1 VQPVAGPLYDHL
13 GLAGLGVLGDV
24 GQALGDHEVGD
35 RLDRGWRTAR
45 QVHGQPDRDRHP
57 RRNARQRRVQ
67 AAVLQHGRVQAA
79 DQVAEFG
86 QGRLGVLVG
95 FGQGLLRLLGG
106 FGVDP
111 GQAQVH
117 GQRDELLL
125 GAVVQVPL
133 QPAPFGVGGV
143 DGAGPGLGQVL
154 HLVFQ
159 FLRAAGA
166 QQSLRDPGV
175 ERRDRGGQPRRRGQQ
190 HDPSHGEVHVKRDA
204 EPPQDVSGR
213 RRRHPA
219 FQQAVR
225 WQQPG
230 VAVEQ
235 RADQARQPRR
245 DGDDRGCRHRRGG

>member
-1 VQPVAGPLYDHL
+1 LRARDLEGPVDRGGALGQPGQAGAAGGVGAAHAVVADDDVQPVADPLHDHL

-24 GQALGDHEVGD
+24 GQALGDDEVGD
-35 RLDRGWRTAR
+35 RLDRGRRTVFGPR

-57 RRNARQRRVQ
+57 RRNARQGRVQ
-67 AAVLQHGRVQAA
+67 APVRQHGRVQAA

-86 QGRLGVLVG
+86 EGRLGILVG
-95 FGQGLLRLLGG
+95 LGQGLMRLLGG

-117 GQRDELLL
+117 GQRDEPLL
-125 GAVVQVPL
+125 GPVVQVPF

-159 FLRAAGA
+159 LQRPAGA
-166 QQSLRDPGV
+166 QQRSRGPGV
-175 ERRDRGGQPRRRGQQ
+175 ERRGRGGEPRRRRQQQQPGHGQ
-190 HDPSHGEVHVKRDA
+190 VHVERDA

-213 RRRHPA
+213 R
-219 FQQAVR
+219 
-225 WQQPG
+225 
-230 VAVEQ
+230 
-235 RADQARQPRR
+235 
-245 DGDDRGCRHRRGG
+245 